1 MLASSPGD
9 LDMNHYVEGTI
20 IQQAISSARSPE
32 PAADDPISVA
42 AAAIERSLAAA
53 HEAGKEEAVRLL
65 HAVLA
70 LLAAAP
76 RH

>member
-1 MLASSPGD
+1 MPDAQLA
-9 LDMNHYVEGTI
+9 
-20 IQQAISSARSPE
+20 Q
-32 PAADDPISVA
+32 DDPITA
-42 AAAIERSLAAA
+42 AALAVERCLASA